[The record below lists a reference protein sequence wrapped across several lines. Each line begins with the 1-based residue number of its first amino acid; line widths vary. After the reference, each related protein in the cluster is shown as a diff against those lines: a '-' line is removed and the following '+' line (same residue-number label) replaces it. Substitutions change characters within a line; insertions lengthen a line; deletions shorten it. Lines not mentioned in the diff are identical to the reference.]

1 MSIKEGPVKCVLV
14 CDKSWVILQCS
25 AEKQTKLIKAYC
37 PNNNYI
43 YCDKGQ
49 QVQMNLYAMHRHEQH
64 WGADADKFRPHRFL
78 DENHCVKHDEWLQP
92 FGYGENE
99 LF

>member
-1 MSIKEGPVKCVLV
+1 MLICQNAYKPVQ
-14 CDKSWVILQCS
+14 KSRQQAIR
-25 AEKQTKLIKAYC
+25 AYC
-37 PNNNYI
+37 PNNNNNNNNI

-92 FGYGENE
+92 FGYGKMSF
-99 LF
+99 LFKGG

>member
-1 MSIKEGPVKCVLV
+1 MLICQNAYKPVQ
-14 CDKSWVILQCS
+14 KSRQQAIR
-25 AEKQTKLIKAYC
+25 AYC
-37 PNNNYI
+37 PNNNNNNNI

-92 FGYGENE
+92 FGYGKNE

>member
-1 MSIKEGPVKCVLV
+1 
-14 CDKSWVILQCS
+14 
-25 AEKQTKLIKAYC
+25 
-37 PNNNYI
+37 
-43 YCDKGQ
+43 
-49 QVQMNLYAMHRHEQH
+49 MNLYAMHRHEQH